1 MGHAEVDQASFF
13 TAGNHL
19 DLMAENFLGAADEH
33 RAVARLTQGIGA
45 DDAYSAFRQCVGELG
60 ETTQAVESALHRF
73 FAELA
78 LVVQARGQLHFVAEA
93 LEDANFVTVG
103 LGQHHVKAVRTQVD
117 GSDQGE
123 TFGRGFGHDYGISFD
138 FRAIVPRL
146 SA

>member
-1 MGHAEVDQASFF
+1 MGHAQIDQAGFL
-13 TAGNHL
+13 TAGNYL
-19 DLMAENFLGAADEH
+19 DLMTEDLLGAADEH
-33 RAVARLTQGIGA
+33 RAVARLTQGVGA
-45 DDAYSAFRQCVGELG
+45 DDAYGAFRQRVGELG
-60 ETTQAVESALHRF
+60 EAAQAVEPALHCF
-73 FAELA
+73 FAELT
-78 LVVQARGQLHFVAEA
+78 LVVQACGQLHFVAEA